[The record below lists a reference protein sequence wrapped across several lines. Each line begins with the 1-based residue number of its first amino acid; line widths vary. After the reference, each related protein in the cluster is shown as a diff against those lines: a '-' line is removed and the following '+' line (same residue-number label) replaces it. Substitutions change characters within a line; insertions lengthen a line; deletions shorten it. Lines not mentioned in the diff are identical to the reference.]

1 MRGYSVIRRV
11 QEFDKPSYVVAG
23 MNICAQEAPTS
34 WDPCLANEAASEEGF
49 SLGRTEADD
58 HFAQFLGKDAIS
70 GDFHNCMGPR
80 SWVNVRVAKDAETS
94 YRMEDT

>member
-1 MRGYSVIRRV
+1 M
-11 QEFDKPSYVVAG
+11 VAG
-23 MNICAQEAPTS
+23 MDICTQEAPTG
-34 WDPCLANEAASEEGF
+34 WDPCLANEAASEEGL

-58 HFAQFLGKDAIS
+58 HFAQFLGKDEIS
-70 GDFHNCMGPR
+70 GDFQNRTSPK